1 VAALLRVSEVF
12 AVCGTRV
19 ARVRRMTFHHLL
31 VAAVVAGVFQLRV
44 PSAFAQ
50 TAAVAGPL
58 PSPKRESL
66 PAWGVNSNHTVPPPM
81 VYRLWYRY
89 TLQAIDVA
97 QQFDVGTENGSIVI
111 ARCVGQCTLGLPE
124 GRYNLQPYDKQ
135 GHALRGT
142 SFEVTG
148 PGRLQF
154 EPANTELAAAGAVL
168 GSAGGVLLVVGSV
181 LLMNSICIDNCE
193 NDRTAKA
200 PLALAALAASA
211 VMTPIGWYLFAHHL
225 RPRVEASPT
234 AGVQL
239 GGAVN
244 RDGGLLGI
252 KGSF

>member
-1 VAALLRVSEVF
+1 
-12 AVCGTRV
+12 
-19 ARVRRMTFHHLL
+19 MTFHRPL
-31 VAAVVAGVFQLRV
+31 VAAVVAGVFELQV
-44 PSAFAQ
+44 TSALAQ
-50 TAAVAGPL
+50 VAAVAGPT
-58 PSPKRESL
+58 PSPKRDSL
-66 PAWGVNSNHTVPPPM
+66 PARGVNSNHTLPPPM

-89 TLQAIDVA
+89 TLQAIDSA
-97 QQFDVGTENGSIVI
+97 QQFDVSTENGNIVI

-148 PGRLQF
+148 PGGLQF
-154 EPANTELAAAGAVL
+154 EPANSELATAGAVL
-168 GSAGGVLLVVGSV
+168 GSAGGVLLAVASV
-181 LLMNSICIDNCE
+181 LLMDSICINECE
-193 NDRTAKA
+193 NDRTAKV

-244 RDGGLLGI
+244 RDGGFLGI